1 MRLLKA
7 IAATAIIAM
16 ATFANIEINE
26 INFPDPIFRNWIIEQ
41 PWNDGLVITD
51 AEIAGVT
58 RIGVYDINISD
69 LTGIEHF
76 PALVILDAVRNQ
88 LTSLDVSN
96 NKELKLL
103 MVVENRLTSLDI
115 SNNTELKVLSLSNN
129 QLTSLD
135 VSNNTA
141 LEYLSVNSNQITS
154 LDVSNNAALE
164 YLDVNW
170 NQITSLDVS
179 NNTELKTLSVFNN
192 QLTSLDL
199 SNNTLLLDAT
209 LYRPNIPGATHGFET
224 VTMLEQL
231 FVPLRFIGDG
241 NGYHVAINLNNPT
254 GLADG
259 IAYDYANE
267 ILTSNSNTIYSS
279 PFTVETGL
287 DGRNLSGEFFFT
299 YQTLVCEA
307 PMPLADVTAL
317 VHNIEHAEELSV
329 GIGYYYCNINNAYVE
344 PSVFIPLESNGTHQI
359 GNGNLS
365 EWSNL
370 EFRIFPKEGYVAR
383 VNGEIFEGGIY
394 HLKLPV
400 EPFPCISF
408 PYPLPPLCF
417 EDIVISF
424 EPKGHIHDWGDWS
437 AWTRI
442 KDPTCTEQGTET
454 RTRICL
460 DCGHSE
466 TEIRIIPALPWGE
479 WSDWT
484 IIKAPTCTE
493 EGTETRMR
501 TCGGQSETQT
511 RIIPPFD
518 WSEWSDWI
526 TVKAPTCLEEG
537 MEVRIRTCGGQT
549 DTEAREIPQLSDGCL
564 PGFLVFADNP
574 SKDKAEISVI
584 MPTDETLANLRIIIL
599 DALGNLVFEQ
609 ESNDNSPDNPII
621 WNLTN
626 RAGRLVASGKYLVIA
641 QIISVKGNTY
651 RYSAMLG
658 VKR

>member
-7 IAATAIIAM
+7 IAATVIIAM
-16 ATFANIEINE
+16 TTFANIEINE
-26 INFPDPIFRNWIIEQ
+26 INFPDPVFRNWIIEQ

-58 RIGVYDINISD
+58 EIDVSNLGISD
-69 LTGIEHF
+69 LKGIEHF
-76 PALVILDAVRNQ
+76 TALTHLSCGSNQ
-88 LTSLDVSN
+88 LTSIDLSN
-96 NKELKLL
+96 NT
-103 MVVENRLTSLDI
+103 NLTSLLI
-115 SNNTELKVLSLSNN
+115 NTNR
-129 QLTSLD
+129 LTSLD
-135 VSNNTA
+135 VSNNTKLTILNCSVNNWITELDLSNNTA
-141 LEYLSVNSNQITS
+141 LTYLSCHSNELTK
-154 LDVSNNAALE
+154 LDLTNNTALTYLSCHSNRLTE
-164 YLDVNW
+164 
-170 NQITSLDVS
+170 LDVS
-179 NNTELKTLSVFNN
+179 NNTALTTLSCNTN
-192 QLTSLDL
+192 HLSSLDL
-199 SNNTLLLDAT
+199 SNITL
-209 LYRPNIPGATHGFET
+209 NVFSGAWQT
-224 VTMLEQL
+224 
-231 FVPLRFIGDG
+231 VPLTLIGDG
-241 NGYHVAINLNNPT
+241 NGYHVAIDLNNPT
-254 GLADG
+254 NLAEG
-259 IAYDYANE
+259 ISYSNG
-267 ILTSNSNTIYSS
+267 ILTSVSDTIASS
-279 PFTVETGL
+279 PFTVRTGSG
-287 DGRNLSGEFFFT
+287 GRNLSGRFFFT

-329 GIGYYYCNINNAYVE
+329 GIGYYYCNTNNAYVE

-383 VNGEIFEGGIY
+383 VNGVIFEGGIY

-408 PYPLPPLCF
+408 PPPLPPLCF

-501 TCGGQSETQT
+501 SCGGLTETQT
-511 RIIPPFD
+511 RIIPPFE
-518 WSEWSDWI
+518 WSEWSDW
-526 TVKAPTCLEEG
+526 TTAKEPTCLAEG
-537 MEVRIRTCGGQT
+537 IEVRMRNCGGQIE
-549 DTEAREIPQLSDGCL
+549 TEAREIPQLSENCL